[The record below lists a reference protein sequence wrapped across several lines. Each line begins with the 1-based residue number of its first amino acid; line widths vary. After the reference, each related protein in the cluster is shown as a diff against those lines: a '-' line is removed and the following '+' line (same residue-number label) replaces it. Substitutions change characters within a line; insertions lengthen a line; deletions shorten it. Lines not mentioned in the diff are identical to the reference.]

1 MDQCSK
7 ENRLLMRP
15 LVEQGHRS
23 NRGAIVQLDLLV
35 KLEHKVY
42 SMNLNKN
49 WDKWLI
55 DLILS
60 SLKKKI

>member
-15 LVEQGHRS
+15 LVVQDHRS

-42 SMNLNKN
+42 IMNLQKIN
-49 WDKWLI
+49 DSSI
-55 DLILS
+55 LILS
-60 SLKKKI
+60 SWKKN

>member
-15 LVEQGHRS
+15 LVGQGHRS

-49 WDKWLI
+49 
-55 DLILS
+55 
-60 SLKKKI
+60 